1 MSARYMSEFFVD
13 AVLKLRAED
22 AKYKCRQEFFE
33 NAYQEAAEKILP
45 VGTELCYVFNDSQFT
60 AKIIEHVPHTHQ
72 IKIVSEFGVT
82 LLVPLI
88 NFPERI
94 AILSLPVGKE

>member
-1 MSARYMSEFFVD
+1 MGKKQLSFHQ
-13 AVLKLRAED
+13 RAE
-22 AKYKCRQEFFE
+22 KLK
-33 NAYQEAAEKILP
+33 AAAA
-45 VGTELCYVFNDSQFT
+45 ELCYVFNDRQFT